1 MTAIVVQVGRTG
13 VLTPVAEFEPVLLAG
28 TTVRRATLHNYEDLS
43 RKDVRVGD
51 TVAVEKAGD
60 VIPKV
65 TRVLLEKRP
74 ENAIPFEMPAACP
87 ECGRRRKPLAL
98 APRGRT
104 SPERIG
110 MSRKYKVVDVFT
122 AQPLLGNP
130 VAAFIFFTT
139 TTRTQIIWFWFF
151 Y

>member
-1 MTAIVVQVGRTG
+1 MTGIVVQVGRTG

-28 TTVRRATLHNYEDLS
+28 STVRRATLHNMEDLS

-74 ENAIPFEMPAACP
+74 EGGEAVRDAGALPGVRRGGRPARRARSRSAASTLAA
-87 ECGRRRKPLAL
+87 RRR
-98 APRGRT
+98 
-104 SPERIG
+104 
-110 MSRKYKVVDVFT
+110 
-122 AQPLLGNP
+122 
-130 VAAFIFFTT
+130 
-139 TTRTQIIWFWFF
+139 
-151 Y
+151 